1 MNKVIVAPKAQGDL
15 LEIRDYISD
24 ELQNTAA
31 AKKAVAKITKK
42 IRILQ
47 EHALMGAPLAS
58 VSDAN
63 SDERFLVSGSYLIF
77 YHVNGSD
84 VFIDRVLYGRRDYL
98 RVLFGDSIKEETDV
112 SCREAPLCGASF
124 RSPICH
130 TPYFV
135 LQ

>member
-31 AKKAVAKITKK
+31 AKKAVAKIIKK

-47 EHALMGAPLAS
+47 EHALIGAPLVS

-98 RVLFGDSIKEETDV
+98 RVLFGDSIKEET
-112 SCREAPLCGASF
+112 E
-124 RSPICH
+124 
-130 TPYFV
+130 
-135 LQ
+135 

>member
-31 AKKAVAKITKK
+31 AKITKK

-47 EHALMGAPLAS
+47 EHALIGAPLAS

-98 RVLFGDSIKEETDV
+98 RVLFGDSIKEET
-112 SCREAPLCGASF
+112 E
-124 RSPICH
+124 
-130 TPYFV
+130 
-135 LQ
+135 

>member
-31 AKKAVAKITKK
+31 AKKAVAEITKK

-63 SDERFLVSGSYLIF
+63 SDERFLVSGSYRIF

-98 RVLFGDSIKEETDV
+98 RVLFGDSIKEET
-112 SCREAPLCGASF
+112 E
-124 RSPICH
+124 
-130 TPYFV
+130 
-135 LQ
+135 

>member
-31 AKKAVAKITKK
+31 AIKAVAKITKK

-98 RVLFGDSIKEETDV
+98 RVLFGDSIKEET
-112 SCREAPLCGASF
+112 E
-124 RSPICH
+124 
-130 TPYFV
+130 
-135 LQ
+135 

>member
-1 MNKVIVAPKAQGDL
+1 MNKVIVAPKAQGDF
-15 LEIRDYISD
+15 LEIREYISD
-24 ELQNTAA
+24 ELQNTTA

-42 IRILQ
+42 IWILQ
-47 EHALMGAPLAS
+47 EHALIGAPLAS

-98 RVLFGDSIKEETDV
+98 RVLFGDSIKEEI
-112 SCREAPLCGASF
+112 E
-124 RSPICH
+124 
-130 TPYFV
+130 
-135 LQ
+135 

>member
-31 AKKAVAKITKK
+31 AKKAVAKKAVAKITKK

-58 VSDAN
+58 VSDAS

-98 RVLFGDSIKEETDV
+98 RVLFGDSIKEET
-112 SCREAPLCGASF
+112 E
-124 RSPICH
+124 
-130 TPYFV
+130 
-135 LQ
+135 

>member
-1 MNKVIVAPKAQGDL
+1 MI
-15 LEIRDYISD
+15 
-24 ELQNTAA
+24 
-31 AKKAVAKITKK
+31 
-42 IRILQ
+42 
-47 EHALMGAPLAS
+47 GAPLAS

-84 VFIDRVLYGRRDYL
+84 VFIDRVLYG
-98 RVLFGDSIKEETDV
+98 
-112 SCREAPLCGASF
+112 ASF

-130 TPYFV
+130 RPGFV